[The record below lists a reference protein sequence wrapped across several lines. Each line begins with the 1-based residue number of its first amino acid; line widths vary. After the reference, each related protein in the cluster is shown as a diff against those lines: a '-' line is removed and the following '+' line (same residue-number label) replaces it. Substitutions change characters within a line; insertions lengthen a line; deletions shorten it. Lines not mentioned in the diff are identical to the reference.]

1 MQRAEGA
8 AQQAEDIA
16 GLPENA
22 VLTCFNHGKLKLR
35 ATYGGFRSHGSTPK
49 SSKIGPLWTI

>member
-1 MQRAEGA
+1 MVKKTLNHAAYHWPRRHKAMQRAEGA

-22 VLTCFNHGKLKLR
+22 VLTTAN
-35 ATYGGFRSHGSTPK
+35 
-49 SSKIGPLWTI
+49 